1 MLLYYFQA
9 LCVWRDIGRHIESQW
24 CFWSDRSRPKCVTN
38 GSTKRPS
45 TLELQTT
52 LSQNGYGLCAA
63 VATAAAIATA
73 TATATDNASVAVSV
87 AAPIAVGVAARGALQ
102 KDTAKW
108 QRVYVAVATAIVV
121 ATACCYHRLL
131 LSLLLL

>member
-1 MLLYYFQA
+1 MS
-9 LCVWRDIGRHIESQW
+9 CPPCRWDV
-24 CFWSDRSRPKCVTN
+24 K
-38 GSTKRPS
+38 
-45 TLELQTT
+45 LQTT

-73 TATATDNASVAVSV
+73 TATATDNASV